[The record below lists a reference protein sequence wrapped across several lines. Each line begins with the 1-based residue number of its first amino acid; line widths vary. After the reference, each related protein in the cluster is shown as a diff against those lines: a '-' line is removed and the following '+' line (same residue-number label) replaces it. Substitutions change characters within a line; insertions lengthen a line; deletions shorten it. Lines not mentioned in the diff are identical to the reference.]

1 MTRMFHSPILLLL
14 LLPADVL
21 GKYYNGRCS
30 ITSIAS
36 SLKNYNA
43 IFSLQKRT
51 TLRKQQ
57 GTLSPERPIHAR
69 LQLALLLQQRGGD
82 DSNIQINDE
91 EDEGEYENYDDEDED
106 DEEEQE
112 ETVRPPP
119 DTETNSN
126 NEKSTS
132 MIYDAPWVINPIN
145 SFMVQIAVMMMCRK
159 VDMKEYRIS
168 RLARYVL
175 SHFALRDVWIVIR

>member
-21 GKYYNGRCS
+21 GKCYNGRCT
-30 ITSIAS
+30 ITSIGY
-36 SLKNYNA
+36 SLNNYHT

-57 GTLSPERPIHAR
+57 VTLSPERQHYAR

-82 DSNIQINDE
+82 DSNIQIDDE
-91 EDEGEYENYDDEDED
+91 EDEGEYESYDED
-106 DEEEQE
+106 DEEEEE
-112 ETVRPPP
+112 ETVGPPR
-119 DTETNSN
+119 DMETNSN

-175 SHFALRDVWIVIR
+175 SYFVLCGVCMDCEL

>member
-1 MTRMFHSPILLLL
+1 
-14 LLPADVL
+14 
-21 GKYYNGRCS
+21 
-30 ITSIAS
+30 
-36 SLKNYNA
+36 
-43 IFSLQKRT
+43 
-51 TLRKQQ
+51 
-57 GTLSPERPIHAR
+57 

-82 DSNIQINDE
+82 DSNIQIDDE
-91 EDEGEYENYDDEDED
+91 EDEGEYESYDEDD
-106 DEEEQE
+106 DEEEE
-112 ETVRPPP
+112 ETVGPPR
-119 DTETNSN
+119 DMETNSN

-175 SHFALRDVWIVIR
+175 SHFVLCGVCMDCEL